1 MRNSVILFSMLSLV
15 ACGDPLADFERIEN
29 IELAEDTPEVSV
41 LPDPEDVTPRI
52 GVLSRLLQ
60 REGGTDNADRTI
72 EEIDPIEA
80 AIATVVEEEKPSG
93 VRGWLRRAAAANA
106 PTEITQAESE
116 IAASEQDASSVDPT
130 DVAIA
135 DLVEPEKRRGLLGL
149 LKVSKDDDADELTRT
164 ASLQEI
170 LPEEAEETTLAE
182 PAKKRGLFGGGSREV
197 VRKGPDAKDVTFGT
211 ILPYGEVARVCDA
224 KGQSS
229 LGRRLD
235 KAPSSGRGY
244 ALFDSAPDSTGP
256 RTFYVTG
263 FKDKCPRQFTAAL
276 ALFGSPEVH
285 EQLRYG
291 RPSKLYPYST
301 TDKAYEK
308 VKSSVCKVGKSK
320 PCGAKLK
327 TLERNTVFVSTYEK
341 FSDNARWA
349 DILLHDGVVAA
360 AAIKTP

>member
-1 MRNSVILFSMLSLV
+1 MV
-15 ACGDPLADFERIEN
+15 
-29 IELAEDTPEVSV
+29 EV
-41 LPDPEDVTPRI
+41 
-52 GVLSRLLQ
+52 
-60 REGGTDNADRTI
+60 
-72 EEIDPIEA
+72 
-80 AIATVVEEEKPSG
+80 EKPSG
-93 VRGWLRRAAAANA
+93 VWGWLRRAAAANE
-106 PTEITQAESE
+106 PTEFTQAESE
-116 IAASEQDASSVDPT
+116 IADSEHDTPSVEPT
-130 DVAIA
+130 DATTTG
-135 DLVEPEKRRGLLGL
+135 LVEPEKRRGLLGL
-149 LKVSKDDDADELTRT
+149 LKVSNDDDAEELTRT

-170 LPEEAEETTLAE
+170 LPEETTLAE

-244 ALFDSAPDSTGP
+244 SLFDSAPDSTGP

-263 FKDKCPRQFTAAL
+263 FKDRCPRQFTAAL

-320 PCGAKLK
+320 PCGANLK